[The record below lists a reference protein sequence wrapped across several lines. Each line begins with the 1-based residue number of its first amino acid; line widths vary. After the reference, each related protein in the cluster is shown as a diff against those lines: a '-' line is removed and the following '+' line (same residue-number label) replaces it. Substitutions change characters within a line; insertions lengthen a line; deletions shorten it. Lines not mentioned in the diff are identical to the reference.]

1 MRISVHLDIYL
12 LISHFLWVVVT
23 LRKYNMLS
31 AICVLCNTRIYTY
44 EDPTSLSFFNISP
57 FTIECIDFSLISI
70 NANTRWTDS
79 EQEMII

>member
-1 MRISVHLDIYL
+1 MQHS
-12 LISHFLWVVVT
+12 
-23 LRKYNMLS
+23 
-31 AICVLCNTRIYTY
+31 IYTY

-79 EQEMII
+79 EQEMIILKKNKKNVISEKTFY